1 MSEKK
6 NALVIVES
14 PTKAKTIKRFLPPGY
29 QVEASIG
36 HIRDLPQAASDIP
49 KSYKEKEWAR
59 LGIDVENGF
68 APLYIT
74 PKDKKKIVRDLKAK
88 VKEVD
93 EVILATDEDREGES
107 ISWHLVELLS
117 PKVPVRRMVFHEIT
131 RAAIEESMQHY
142 RDIDMN
148 LVNAQETR
156 RILDRLYGY
165 TLSPLIWKKI
175 AYGLSAGR
183 VQSPGLRLIVERER
197 ERILFKKSS
206 YWDLLATLSTKVNGA
221 ATGVAANSS
230 GASGTNGGD
239 RAGDDGDKSFGARL
253 ESVDGKRVA
262 TGKDFDGTTGELLE
276 GKDVVALTEEA
287 AQKLAEQVRS
297 ETFRVAEVNE
307 KESTTR
313 PAAPFVT
320 SSLQQE
326 GNRKLYLSARET
338 MRIAQSLYERGLITY
353 MRTDSP
359 TLSKEAIAGAR
370 RSVEKLYGK
379 EFLSGEARQYS
390 AKSRGAQE
398 AHEAIRPAGLSF
410 LHPDETELSGKEQS
424 LYTLIWKRTL
434 ASQMAEAK
442 KLSVT
447 AKIDAGPARFTATGV
462 RILFPGFLRVYVEG
476 KDDPEAALDDKEV
489 FLPKLTEGDEL
500 DLKELDTQG
509 HETKPPARY
518 TEASLVQR
526 LEREGIG
533 RPSTYASIISTL
545 FERRYI
551 RRIGSALAPTFT
563 GFAVIQL
570 LENYFNE
577 LIDYGFTS
585 DMEASLDDIAM
596 GEKQRTQ
603 YLDEFY
609 NGSDGLAAKV
619 AERESKIKPDE
630 SRAVR
635 LPQLNKVHAIRIG
648 KYGPY
653 VVHHEQENGEELE
666 IHASI
671 PEELAPADLGEE
683 DVLELI
689 EVQKRGP
696 EPIGHDPDTG
706 LPVFC
711 LTGRYGPYVQ
721 LGEKTEESPKPKR
734 ASLPKNASPK
744 EVTLEDALKYLSLPR
759 TLGVHPETGNEIVA
773 NVGRFGPFVVHD
785 GDFRSLKKDDDVYTI
800 ELPRAL
806 EILAQEKKGRGRGS
820 KLIKD
825 LGKHPAEE
833 KKILIYD
840 GRYGPYIKYGT
851 KNIRLPDEKKDPEA
865 AGALTLDEAVEIV
878 DNVRKSS

>member
-36 HIRDLPQAASDIP
+36 HIRDLPQTASDIP
-49 KSYKEKEWAR
+49 KSYKDKDWAR

-74 PKDKKKIVRDLKAK
+74 PKDKKKIVRDLKSK

-93 EVILATDEDREGES
+93 ELILATDEDREGES
-107 ISWHLVELLS
+107 ISWHLVQLLS

-131 RAAIEESMQHY
+131 RSAIEESMRHY
-142 RDIDMN
+142 REIDMN
-148 LVNAQETR
+148 LVIAQETR
-156 RILDRLYGY
+156 RILDRLFGY

-197 ERILFKKSS
+197 ERILFKRSS
-206 YWDLLATLSTKVNGA
+206 YWDLLASLATEA
-221 ATGVAANSS
+221 ARS
-230 GASGTNGGD
+230 GK
-239 RAGDDGDKSFGARL
+239 DDGKSFDARL
-253 ESVDGKRVA
+253 ESVDGRRVA
-262 TGKDFDGTTGELLE
+262 TGKDFDGTTGDLLE
-276 GKDVVALTEEA
+276 GKDVVALTENA
-287 AQKLAEQVRS
+287 ARELSKKVRS
-297 ETFRVAEVNE
+297 ETFCVAELTE

-326 GNRKLYLSARET
+326 GNRKLNLSARET
-338 MRIAQSLYERGLITY
+338 MRMAQSLYERGLITY

-359 TLSKEAIAGAR
+359 ALSKEAIAGAR

-379 EFLSGEARQYS
+379 EFLSQEARQYS

-410 LHPDETELSGKEQS
+410 LHPDETDLSGKEKS

-447 AKIDAGPARFTATGV
+447 AKIDAGSARFTATGV

-489 FLPKLTEGDEL
+489 FLPKLAAGDEL
-500 DLKELDTQG
+500 ELRNLETQG

-570 LENYFNE
+570 LENHFDE

-585 DMEASLDDIAM
+585 DMEAALDDIAM

-609 NGSDGLAAKV
+609 HGADGLAAKV
-619 AERESKIKPDE
+619 AEREGKIKPDE

-635 LPQLNKVHAIRIG
+635 LPQLKKVHAIRIG

-653 VVHHEQENGEELE
+653 VVHHERENGEELE

-671 PEELAPADLGEE
+671 PEELAPADIREE
-683 DVLELI
+683 DILELI
-689 EVQKRGP
+689 DVQKRGP
-696 EPIGHDPDTG
+696 EPLGHDPETG

-721 LGEKTEESPKPKR
+721 LGEKTEENPKPKR

-744 EVTLEDALKYLSLPR
+744 ETTLEDALKYLSLPR
-759 TLGVHPETGNEIVA
+759 TLGVHPETGKEIAA
-773 NVGRFGPFVVHD
+773 NLGRFGPFVVHD

-833 KKILIYD
+833 KKILVYD
-840 GRYGPYIKYGT
+840 GRYGPYIKFGT

-865 AGALTLDEAVEIV
+865 ASALTLDEAVEIV